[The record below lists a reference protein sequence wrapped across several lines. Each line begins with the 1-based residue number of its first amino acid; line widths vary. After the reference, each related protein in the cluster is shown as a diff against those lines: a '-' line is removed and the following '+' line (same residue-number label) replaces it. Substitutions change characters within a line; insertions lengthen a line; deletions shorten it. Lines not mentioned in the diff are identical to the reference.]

1 MNWQYIAGFFDGEG
15 SIILKNGRSRIA
27 IVQTNKPVL
36 ESIKKFTKCGNI
48 FEVTKRKPHWKD
60 CWVYSISCKK
70 DIYNFLRKITPYLFV
85 KKELAEKGI
94 LQLKKELIKMEER
107 KKKYIYRKHMAKLL
121 RKKGLSYRAIGKEL
135 SMDWGHARRMILN
148 IK

>member
-1 MNWQYIAGFFDGEG
+1 MNWRYIAGFFDGEG
-15 SIILKNGRSRIA
+15 TILLKNGRPRIMV
-27 IVQTNKPVL
+27 VQTDRVVL
-36 ESIKKFTKCGNI
+36 ECIKNFAKCGNI

-60 CWVYSISCKK
+60 CWVYCISRKE
-70 DIYNFLRKITPYLFV
+70 DMYNFLRKIAPYLFV

-94 LQLKKELIKMEER
+94 LQLEKELIEMR
-107 KKKYIYRKHMAKLL
+107 KRKEKYIYRKRMAKLL

-135 SMDWGHARRMILN
+135 SMDWGYARRMILD